1 MGIFDMINNENYD
14 ISFNLILNEKK
25 IIYCLILNGIIIIS
39 SFIFNLILSLSIIS
53 YIFSI
58 LFFVTIGI
66 ITNYFILT
74 KLKIFK
80 EKKLLIN
87 NEMNSD
93 IEEFQTIMK

>member
-14 ISFNLILNEKK
+14 ISSNLILNEKK

-39 SFIFNLILSLSIIS
+39 SFIFNLILTLSIIS

-66 ITNYFILT
+66 IINYFILT

-80 EKKLLIN
+80 QKKLLIN
-87 NEMNSD
+87 NEMNAE

>member
-1 MGIFDMINNENYD
+1 MINNENYD

-25 IIYCLILNGIIIIS
+25 IIYFLILNGVIIIS

-80 EKKLLIN
+80 EKKILIN
-87 NEMNSD
+87 NEMNAE

>member
-66 ITNYFILT
+66 IINYFILT

-87 NEMNSD
+87 NEMNAE

>member
-1 MGIFDMINNENYD
+1 MINNENYD

-25 IIYCLILNGIIIIS
+25 IIYFLILNGIIIIS

-80 EKKLLIN
+80 EKKILIN
-87 NEMNSD
+87 NEMNAE

>member
-1 MGIFDMINNENYD
+1 
-14 ISFNLILNEKK
+14 
-25 IIYCLILNGIIIIS
+25 
-39 SFIFNLILSLSIIS
+39 LILSLSLIS

-66 ITNYFILT
+66 IINYFILT

-87 NEMNSD
+87 NEMTD
-93 IEEFQTIMK
+93 EIEEFQTIMK